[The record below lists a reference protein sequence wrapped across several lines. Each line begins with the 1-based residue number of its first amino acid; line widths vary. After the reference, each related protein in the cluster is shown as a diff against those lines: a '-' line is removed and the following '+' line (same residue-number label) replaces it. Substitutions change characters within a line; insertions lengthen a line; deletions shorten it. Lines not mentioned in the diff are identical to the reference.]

1 MPPPSLNKKLTV
13 TYRFWKKLLVLC
25 LGLPLALLLV
35 WVGVSSNFYLLE
47 VCLVLFGAYVF
58 RQFAETVS
66 TGAVTFYPDKILKNG
81 WFGATAIPTHALA
94 VKINKQDGVESLQF
108 FHGTDKNSRESI
120 PVAGWFLSEEHRLWL
135 DSYRRNIYR
144 IGDFM
149 RAPSSNSA
157 ACVEFEKAVASFRF
171 ITILTILYLLVYV
184 VCATSL
190 YWHYPVFNGYAPAV
204 LVWPI
209 RVLFV
214 VAALAAYPLL
224 RLQARLPLAERN
236 YNQRVQRGQGQALRS
251 ALLANAVA
259 WLGLPLFL
267 LSGNKLDFY
276 MLLLAGGVYHRDF
289 YPRLSDWEQLLQVA
303 PATPAAAPIP
313 RRSLQVSLALLGSL
327 SLAGYAGQP
336 GDFKIR
342 QDCTDA
348 NGNPV
353 ECDNS
358 HSGGHGGGSG
368 SSYRGGSDDGHSGT
382 RRGGFGS
389 FGGSHGFFGG

>member
-35 WVGVSSNFYLLE
+35 WVGLSSNFYLLE
-47 VCLVLFGAYVF
+47 VSFVLFGVYLF
-58 RQFAETVS
+58 RQIAETLG
-66 TGAVTFYPDKILKNG
+66 TRLMTFYPDKIVKSG
-81 WFGATAIPTHALA
+81 WFGQSAISTQALA
-94 VKINKQDGVESLQF
+94 VKITKQDGVESLQF
-108 FHGTDKNSRESI
+108 FHGSEKNSRES
-120 PVAGWFLSEEHRLWL
+120 VSVVGWYLSEEHRLWL
-135 DSYRRNIYR
+135 DSYRRNVYR
-144 IGDFM
+144 IGDFT
-149 RAPSSNSA
+149 RPPSSNSA

-184 VCATSL
+184 VCATYLS
-190 YWHYPVFNGYAPAV
+190 WHYPVFNGYAPAA
-204 LVWPI
+204 LIWPI

-214 VAALAAYPLL
+214 AAALAAYPLL

-236 YNQRVQRGQGQALRS
+236 YSQRVRRGHRQALQS
-251 ALLANAVA
+251 ALLANGVA
-259 WLGLPLFL
+259 WLGLPLCL

-276 MLLLAGGVYHRDF
+276 LMLLLGGVYHRDF
-289 YPRLSDWEQLLQVA
+289 YPRLSEWEQLLQVA
-303 PATPAAAPIP
+303 PEGQSVPPIP

-353 ECDNS
+353 ECDS
-358 HSGGHGGGSG
+358 GHSAGSG

>member
-1 MPPPSLNKKLTV
+1 MPSPSLNKKLTV
-13 TYRFWKKLLVLC
+13 TYSFWKKLLFLC
-25 LGLPLALLLV
+25 LGLPAALVFV
-35 WVGVSSNFYLLE
+35 WAGVSSNFYLLE
-47 VCLVLFGAYVF
+47 VTVVVFGAYIF
-58 RQFAETVS
+58 RQVAETLGTRS
-66 TGAVTFYPDKILKNG
+66 VTFFPDKILKNS
-81 WFGATAIPTHALA
+81 WFGATAIPTHAL
-94 VKINKQDGVESLQF
+94 VLKVNKQDGVESLQF
-108 FHGTDKNSRESI
+108 FHGTEKNSRESI
-120 PVAGWFLSEEHRLWL
+120 SVAGWCLSEEHRLWL
-135 DSYRRNIYR
+135 DSYRRKVYR
-144 IGDFM
+144 IGDFS
-149 RAPSSNSA
+149 RAPSNNSA

-171 ITILTILYLLVYV
+171 ITILTILYLLIYV
-184 VCATSL
+184 VCATYLS
-190 YWHYPVFNGYAPAV
+190 WHYPVFNGYAPTA

-214 VAALAAYPLL
+214 AAALAAYPLL

-236 YNQRVQRGQGQALRS
+236 YSQRVQRGHRQALRS
-251 ALLANAVA
+251 ALLANGVA
-259 WLGLPLFL
+259 WLGLPLCL
-267 LSGNKLDFY
+267 LCGNKLDFY
-276 MLLLAGGVYHRDF
+276 MMLLVGGVYHRDF

-303 PATPAAAPIP
+303 PANPAAAPIP
-313 RRSLQVSLALLGSL
+313 RRSLQVSLALLGGL

-336 GDFKIR
+336 ADFRIR

-348 NGNPV
+348 NANPA

>member
-1 MPPPSLNKKLTV
+1 MPPSLNKKLTV

-25 LGLPLALLLV
+25 LGLPLALVLV
-35 WVGVSSNFYLLE
+35 WVGLSSNFYLLE
-47 VCLVLFGAYVF
+47 VCLVLFGAYLF
-58 RQFAETVS
+58 RQLAEILDTRS
-66 TGAVTFYPDKILKNG
+66 VTFYPDKIVKRS
-81 WFGATAIPTHALA
+81 WFGESAITTRALA
-94 VKINKQDGVESLQF
+94 LKINRQEGVESLHF
-108 FHGTDKNSRESI
+108 FHGTEKNTRESV
-120 PVAGWFLSEEHRLWL
+120 PVVGWYLSEEHRLWL

-149 RAPSSNSA
+149 RAPSSHSA

-171 ITILTILYLLVYV
+171 ITILTILYLSVYV
-184 VCATSL
+184 VYATYLS
-190 YWHYPVFNGYAPAV
+190 WHYPVFNGYAPTALIWPMRLLFAAV
-204 LVWPI
+204 
-209 RVLFV
+209 
-214 VAALAAYPLL
+214 ALAAYPLL

-236 YNQRVQRGQGQALRS
+236 YNQRVQRGQSQALRS
-251 ALLANAVA
+251 ALLANGVA

-267 LSGNKLDFY
+267 MFGNKLDFY
-276 MLLLAGGVYHRDF
+276 MVLLVGGVYHRDF

-303 PATPAAAPIP
+303 PEGQSVPPIP

>member
-1 MPPPSLNKKLTV
+1 MNKKLTV

-25 LGLPLALLLV
+25 LGLPLALVLV
-35 WVGVSSNFYLLE
+35 WVGLSSNFYLLE
-47 VCLVLFGAYVF
+47 VSFVLFSVYVF
-58 RQFAETVS
+58 RWCGQILNTRWF
-66 TGAVTFYPDKILKNG
+66 TFYPDKIVKRG
-81 WFGATAIPTHALA
+81 WFGETAIPTHSLAL
-94 VKINKQDGVESLQF
+94 KQNKQDGIESLYF
-108 FHGTDKNSRESI
+108 FHGTDKNSRES
-120 PVAGWFLSEEHRLWL
+120 VTVNGSYLSEEHRLWL

-184 VCATSL
+184 VYATYLS
-190 YWHYPVFNGYAPAV
+190 WHYPVFNGYAPAASI
-204 LVWPI
+204 WPI

-214 VAALAAYPLL
+214 AAALAAYPLL

-236 YNQRVQRGQGQALRS
+236 YNQRVQRGQSLALRS
-251 ALLANAVA
+251 ALLANGVA
-259 WLGLPLFL
+259 WLGLPLCL
-267 LSGNKLDFY
+267 LTGNKLDFY
-276 MLLLAGGVYHRDF
+276 MLLLVGGVYHRDF

-303 PATPAAAPIP
+303 PEGQSVPPIP

>member
-1 MPPPSLNKKLTV
+1 MNKKLTV
-13 TYRFWKKLLVLC
+13 TYLFWKKLLALC

-35 WVGVSSNFYLLE
+35 WLGLSSNFYLLE

-66 TGAVTFYPDKILKNG
+66 MGTVTFYPDKIVKNG
-81 WFGATAIPTHALA
+81 WFGVTAIPTHALA
-94 VKINKQDGVESLQF
+94 VKINKQDGVESLHF
-108 FHGTDKNSRESI
+108 FHGSEKNIRES
-120 PVAGWFLSEEHRLWL
+120 VSVEGSYMSEEHRLWL

-144 IGDFM
+144 IGDFW
-149 RAPSSNSA
+149 RTPSNNSA
-157 ACVEFEKAVASFRF
+157 ACVEFEKAAATFRF
-171 ITILTILYLLVYV
+171 ITILTMLYLLVYV
-184 VCATSL
+184 VCATYL
-190 YWHYPVFNGYAPAV
+190 YWHYQVFFGYVPVALA
-204 LVWPI
+204 WPL
-209 RVLFV
+209 RLLFM
-214 VAALAAYPLL
+214 VAALAVYPLL
-224 RLQARLPLAERN
+224 RLQSRLPLAERN
-236 YNQRVQRGQGQALRS
+236 YTQRVQRGHRQALRS

-267 LSGNKLDFY
+267 LCGNKLDFY
-276 MLLLAGGVYHRDF
+276 MMLLVGGVYHRDF

-303 PATPAAAPIP
+303 PANPAAAPIP
-313 RRSLQVSLALLGSL
+313 RRSLQVSLALLGGL

-336 GDFKIR
+336 ADFRIR
-342 QDCTDA
+342 QDCADA
-348 NGNPV
+348 NANPA

-368 SSYRGGSDDGHSGT
+368 SSYRGGSDDGHSGI